1 MVMSVVQA
9 ELCVM
14 RGAALMEAYAELTGR
29 EDVTVEDLIVDLVA
43 YRQAVGEDAA

>member
-1 MVMSVVQA
+1 MVMSVVQ
-9 ELCVM
+9 
-14 RGAALMEAYAELTGR
+14 AELTGR